1 MQRAWILVTSRMEAD
16 NDLFQFSRNHQRS
29 EEPIFRWRGKKHWFK
44 IKSFGC
50 NIQFTFKEQARF
62 HEDFNHCYKDKVKLS
77 TRFIWTENTIIA
89 WTVERNCQNRCIY
102 YVLHLMRLVIEQF
115 NTLSFAKDNVIIIP
129 SNELKAPDWFQLHRK
144 GQICITKLS

>member
-1 MQRAWILVTSRMEAD
+1 MLFIKLKNQVCRYHRDDNTIRETNAKSFTQIKYMQRAWILVTSRMEAD

-50 NIQFTFKEQARF
+50 NLQFTFKEQARF

-102 YVLHLMRLVIEQF
+102 YVLHLMRLVI
-115 NTLSFAKDNVIIIP
+115 D
-129 SNELKAPDWFQLHRK
+129 
-144 GQICITKLS
+144 

>member
-62 HEDFNHCYKDKVKLS
+62 HEDFNHCYKDKVKS
-77 TRFIWTENTIIA
+77 NTRFIWTENTIIA
-89 WTVERNCQNRCIY
+89 WTVEIAKTVAFIMCY
-102 YVLHLMRLVIEQF
+102 TWMRLVIEQF
-115 NTLSFAKDNVIIIP
+115 NTLSFAKGNVIIIP
-129 SNELKAPDWFQLHRK
+129 SNELKVWFQLHQK
-144 GQICITKLS
+144 GQMCITKLS